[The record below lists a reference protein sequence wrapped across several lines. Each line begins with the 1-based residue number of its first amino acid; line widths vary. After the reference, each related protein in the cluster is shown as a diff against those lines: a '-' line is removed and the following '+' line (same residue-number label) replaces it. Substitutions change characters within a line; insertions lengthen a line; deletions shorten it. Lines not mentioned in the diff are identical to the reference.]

1 MKKKQLKRK
10 LEVATEAL
18 IRYRGYMIDGVLYA
32 DKALNDMDIIDNE
45 KFYYD
50 VKLRKEIRKNIIDI
64 LEREF
69 KL

>member
-45 KFYYD
+45 KYYCNNE
-50 VKLRKEIRKNIIDI
+50 LRKEIRKNIMDI
-64 LEREF
+64 LTREF
-69 KL
+69 KI